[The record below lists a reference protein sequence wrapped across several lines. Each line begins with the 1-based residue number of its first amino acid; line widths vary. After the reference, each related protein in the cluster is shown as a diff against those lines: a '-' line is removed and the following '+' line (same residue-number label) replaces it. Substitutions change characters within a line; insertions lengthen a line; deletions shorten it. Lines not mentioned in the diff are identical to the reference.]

1 MTAALLTA
9 GCGIRMPASD
19 DAGGP
24 GAGAEAKR
32 DGAKPGHGLPN
43 AFVRIGDTAAQT
55 GDYQTA
61 AKFYRRA
68 HESAPQQPEPLV
80 RLAAALQSMESFGEA
95 ADAYRKALAL
105 DAANATARDG
115 LNRSEAMLAGRPVAA
130 PPAMGGP
137 APQLPDGIAPP
148 ARLTP
153 PPGTRIPAS
162 ASVETDAGDGFHA
175 DPYAARIGAYR
186 TADAAAQARA
196 EIRRVAGN
204 ALAGMQVAIDA
215 IETEQGPVYWL
226 KTASFGSYDVAADFC
241 DALARRALPC
251 VVDGLVAPAARDDGQ
266 MVAVEAEPATAEPMP
281 VAHTPAVLY
290 VKTEPRIEAAA
301 TAEPPARVAAA
312 PTVTVVEAT
321 PATAAE
327 PAAAPAVEAATAR
340 NGAWQVQLAAYRT
353 HEAAVRASSRFVRAV
368 PDLASATFDVQ
379 QIDFGA
385 PRGLF
390 HRLRVAASV
399 DLADAR
405 ALCETVVS
413 RGYECMVVSAE
424 PSPPATKPPADAPAE
439 AQAPAATGA
448 VAVAEA
454 PAD

>member
-9 GCGIRMPASD
+9 GCGIRMPAPD
-19 DAGGP
+19 DSAGGP
-24 GAGAEAKR
+24 GATAEAKR
-32 DGAKPGHGLPN
+32 DGAKPGHGLPT

-68 HESAPQQPEPLV
+68 HESAPQQAEPLV

-130 PPAMGGP
+130 PPAVGGP
-137 APQLPDGIAPP
+137 APQLPAGIAPP

-153 PPGTRIPAS
+153 PVGTRIPAAAS
-162 ASVETDAGDGFHA
+162 AGADAGDGFHA

-196 EIRRVAGN
+196 EIRRIAGN
-204 ALAGMQVAIDA
+204 ALAGMQVAVDE

-226 KTASFGSYDVAADFC
+226 KTGSFGSYDVAADFC

-251 VVDGLVAPAARDDGQ
+251 VVDGLVADGA
-266 MVAVEAEPATAEPMP
+266 MVAVEVDPVPAEPAPPASAPP
-281 VAHTPAVLY
+281 VIY
-290 VKTEPRIEAAA
+290 VKTEPLTEAA
-301 TAEPPARVAAA
+301 PPARVAAA
-312 PTVTVVEAT
+312 APVTVVETIAPTAVAPPPVTVVEAT
-321 PATAAE
+321 TVPSAE
-327 PAAAPAVEAATAR
+327 AAPARSGT
-340 NGAWQVQLAAYRT
+340 WQVQLAAYRT
-353 HEAAVRASSRFVRAV
+353 HEAAVKASGRFERAV
-368 PDLASATFDVQ
+368 PGLAGATFDVQ
-379 QIDFGA
+379 LVDFGP

-390 HRLRVAASV
+390 HRLRLAATI

-424 PSPPATKPPADAPAE
+424 PAPAHPPAETPAE
-439 AQAPAATGA
+439 ALAPAAPSA
-448 VAVAEA
+448 IAIAEA